1 MYGPQFIM
9 QKVPPKWFFVV
20 QPVTKNQIP
29 NLIFFFNICCC
40 CRNSKREETRMSFFR
55 WIATTTK
62 IKTSKFCILY
72 LVSSHWLMQRKK
84 QKTHN
89 KWPYGLKKTSTYSHI
104 SMFYNKNF
112 VLQWK
117 EKIIILPTYF
127 ILLYISWKNI
137 ISIKYSFS

>member
-1 MYGPQFIM
+1 MFLLLFSQWLKTKYQI
-9 QKVPPKWFFVV
+9 WFFFSIFVV
-20 QPVTKNQIP
+20 VVVIRKE
-29 NLIFFFNICCC
+29 
-40 CRNSKREETRMSFFR
+40 KRPGCLFFR

-117 EKIIILPTYF
+117 EEMIILPTYF

>member
-1 MYGPQFIM
+1 MGLNLECKKSHLNVSFI
-9 QKVPPKWFFVV
+9 V

-29 NLIFFFNICCC
+29 NLIFLCSIFVVVVIQKE
-40 CRNSKREETRMSFFR
+40 KRPGCLFCL

-62 IKTSKFCILY
+62 IKTSKFWISY
-72 LVSSHWLMQRKK
+72 LVFSHRLMQRKK

-104 SMFYNKNF
+104 SMFFNKNF
-112 VLQWK
+112 VLLGK

-127 ILLYISWKNI
+127 ILLCISWKNI
-137 ISIKYSFS
+137 ITIE